1 MKMSRGNWYRLLT
14 LALVGLMIYDQGV
27 KKDQGNLKEVV
38 RCLIEHKG
46 DEVFCPQISV
56 DPLLQQSIQR
66 KFEQEF
72 DQGELKEIKKTH
84 DGKFEAHIHSSRGTG
99 IILVITIN
107 SISDYQVV
115 AWGDLELGDES

>member
-1 MKMSRGNWYRLLT
+1 MKISRRNWYRLFA

-27 KKDQGNLKEVV
+27 KKDQGNLKEAVQ
-38 RCLIEHKG
+38 CLIEHKG
-46 DEVFCPQISV
+46 VGVFCPQITV

-72 DQGELKEIKKTH
+72 DQGELEHIKKTG

-99 IILVITIN
+99 ITLVVTIN

-115 AWGDLELGDES
+115 AWRDLELGDES